1 MSDINNEFK
10 PKAKGTP
17 RGSRN
22 EKIYESGLIP
32 ASHLKLLNG
41 IKTALAEETKGELIF
56 QRVLELVQMYRSSAL
71 KAIKYLEKYGY
82 LKYEPRQHK
91 VFVEIL
97 NKKELDNNEI
107 KN

>member
-1 MSDINNEFK
+1 MLEINEFK
-10 PKAKGTP
+10 PQAKGTP

-41 IKTALAEETKGELIF
+41 IKTALGEETRGEIIF
-56 QRVLELVQMYRSSAL
+56 QRVLDLVGMYRSSAL
-71 KAIKYLEKYGY
+71 NAIKYLEKYGY

-97 NKKELDNNEI
+97 NKENDNNESS
-107 KN
+107 K

>member
-1 MSDINNEFK
+1 MLEINFK
-10 PKAKGTP
+10 PQAKGTP

-22 EKIYESGLIP
+22 EKIYEANLVP

-41 IKTALAEETKGELIF
+41 IKTALGEEIRGEIIF
-56 QRVLELVQMYRSSAL
+56 QRVLDLVKMHRSSAL

-97 NKKELDNNEI
+97 NKKEID
-107 KN
+107 K